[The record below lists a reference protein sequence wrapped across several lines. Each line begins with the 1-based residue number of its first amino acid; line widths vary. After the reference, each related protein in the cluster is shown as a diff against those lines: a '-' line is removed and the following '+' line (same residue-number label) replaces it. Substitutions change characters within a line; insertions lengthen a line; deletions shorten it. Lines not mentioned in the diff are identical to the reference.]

1 MAAIRA
7 ALVEHRYGRRRAPV
21 NSLVIGDELGVAPKT
36 VLRDIEFMRDRL
48 GYEIEWTPCAPFTFQ
63 LIKMPKPIL

>member
-1 MAAIRA
+1 MAAIRV
-7 ALVEHRYGRRRAPV
+7 ALVEHRYGRRSAPV
-21 NSLVIGDELGVAPKT
+21 NSHVLGEELAVAPRT

-48 GYEIEWTPCAPFTFQ
+48 GYEIEWTPCAPFTFR